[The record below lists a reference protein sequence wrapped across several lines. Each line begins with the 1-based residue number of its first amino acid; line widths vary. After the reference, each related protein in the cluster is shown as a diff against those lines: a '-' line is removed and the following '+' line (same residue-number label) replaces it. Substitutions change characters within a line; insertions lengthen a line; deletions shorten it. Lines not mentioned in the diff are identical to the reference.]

1 MNELDNAYYLQ
12 LREKIKE
19 NLELKLKIEKLE
31 EQLKEYKKYKNFC
44 KFFERF
50 KAEYEDTHN
59 ALKKISS
66 YFELI
71 KEIFKKHLLLNPN
84 FSNVKLSTDEKTEMV
99 FTCRRILLNS
109 EKVKIP
115 KYRNFNIGEPK
126 NFIFPD
132 SDRNQKKA
140 FVVKK
145 VK

>member
-1 MNELDNAYYLQ
+1 MNELDNAYYFQ

-19 NLELKLKIEKLE
+19 NSELKLKIEKLE
-31 EQLKEYKKYKNFC
+31 DQLKEYKKYKNFC
-44 KFFERF
+44 RFFERF
-50 KAEYEDTHN
+50 KAEYEDTYN
-59 ALKKISS
+59 ALEKVSS

-71 KEIFKKHLLLNPN
+71 KEIFKKRLLLNPN
-84 FSNVKLSTDEKTEMV
+84 FSNVKLSTDEKNDMI

-115 KYRNFNIGEPK
+115 EYRDFNIGSPK

-132 SDRNQKKA
+132 SERNQKKA

-145 VK
+145 NK